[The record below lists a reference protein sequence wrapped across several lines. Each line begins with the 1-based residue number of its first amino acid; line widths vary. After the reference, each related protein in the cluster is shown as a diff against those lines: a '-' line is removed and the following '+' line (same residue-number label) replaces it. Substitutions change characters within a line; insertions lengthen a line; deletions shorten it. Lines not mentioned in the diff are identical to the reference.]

1 MACRTI
7 INQTK
12 AIALFL
18 ALALATV
25 SPGSGL
31 AAAGGANRPLKG
43 SMSGTFSL
51 NPATGAVTGDARG
64 KNSHLGESALHF
76 EGTVAPTAEEGTYA
90 GSAAVTLVA
99 ANGDRLTGTAEVTST
114 ATATGRTTSVVMEVT
129 GGTGRFAHASG
140 TLRVICLSEDYSRAG
155 QLLVSEI
162 ECTATGQI
170 SY

>member
-1 MACRTI
+1 MAHRAI
-7 INQTK
+7 RNHTK
-12 AIALFL
+12 AIALVF

-25 SPGSGL
+25 CPGSAL
-31 AAAGGANRPLKG
+31 AKAGGANRPLIG
-43 SMSGTFSL
+43 SMSGMLSV
-51 NPATGAVTGDARG
+51 NPATGAVTGDDRG
-64 KNSHLGESALHF
+64 RISHLGESVLHF

-114 ATATGRTTSVVMEVT
+114 ATATGRTTTVVIEVT

-140 TLRVICLSEDYSRAG
+140 TLRVLCLEEGSSQLGE
-155 QLLVSEI
+155 LLVSTI
-162 ECTATGQI
+162 ECEATGLI